1 MAHMRAGAAQSRLP
15 LPNIMIASDAAA
27 ARPARMAW
35 IDVAKGGS
43 IMLVVL
49 MHVSS
54 WYAASVDA
62 DGARFWTIFSM
73 VSAPVRMPL
82 FFFVSGFLAVGAL
95 NKPLSASFC
104 KTAGLFFL
112 YIFWT
117 GLFLARTWHPALRNG
132 MDAPALN
139 DYLASL
145 LLPTVFWYI
154 WALPVFYL
162 IAWTA
167 HRWLGRS
174 SIFLLLP
181 AAVLALA
188 YAPIVD
194 ATQNMF
200 SPPLAPAMIDSV
212 TSNFI
217 WFLCGIHL
225 RDRWLDMI
233 AAADIRY
240 AVIGCGAYALI
251 IGLCMKAGIDPKAMK
266 LLAAPVALFSCAQV
280 FGLVRLNGMTAA
292 FFAHVG
298 RMTLPVYIFHIFG
311 IAVMSALF
319 KVMGL
324 DLCFDA
330 ADPIFGAIFIPLL
343 SIALVSSSRL
353 VGEMLSR
360 SPLRWLVVPMNLP
373 GKSGR
378 QKPAAPATSYL
389 PLRHRSEQ

>member
-1 MAHMRAGAAQSRLP
+1 MPHMRVGAAQTRPSLP
-15 LPNIMIASDAAA
+15 TIMIASDGAV

-49 MHVSS
+49 MHVAS

-62 DGARFWTIFSM
+62 DGARFWTVFSM
-73 VSAPVRMPL
+73 MSAPVRMPL
-82 FFFVSGFLAVGAL
+82 FFFVSGFLAVRAL

-132 MDAPALN
+132 MAAPALD
-139 DYLASL
+139 DYLESL

-162 IAWTA
+162 VAWVA
-167 HRWLGRS
+167 HRWLGRA
-174 SIFLLLP
+174 SILLLLP
-181 AAVLALA
+181 SAVLALA

-194 ATQNMF
+194 ATQDMF
-200 SPPLAPAMIDSV
+200 LPPLAPAMIDSV

-217 WFLCGIHL
+217 WFLVGIHL

-233 AAADIRY
+233 ATADLRY
-240 AVIGCGAYALI
+240 AVIGCGTYALM

-280 FGLVRLNGMTAA
+280 FGLVRLDGITAA

-298 RMTLPVYIFHIFG
+298 QMTLPVYIFHIFG

-319 KVMGL
+319 KVTGL
-324 DLCFDA
+324 DLRFDA
-330 ADPIFGAIFIPLL
+330 ADPMLGSTFIPILA
-343 SIALVSSSRL
+343 IALVSSSRL
-353 VGEMLSR
+353 VGEALSR
-360 SPLRWLVVPMNLP
+360 SPLRWLVVPMSLP
-373 GKSGR
+373 GKSRR
-378 QKPAAPATSYL
+378 QKIAAPATSYL
-389 PLRHRSEQ
+389 PLRQRSEQ